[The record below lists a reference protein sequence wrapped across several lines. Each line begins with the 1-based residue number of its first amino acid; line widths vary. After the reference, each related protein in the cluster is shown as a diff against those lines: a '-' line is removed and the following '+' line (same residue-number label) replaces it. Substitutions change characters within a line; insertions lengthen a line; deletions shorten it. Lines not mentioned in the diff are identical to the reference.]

1 MAMDMLKAK
10 LYAKRLAEE
19 NEEKKQLYSQQSD
32 VAWGSQIRNYVLHP
46 YNMVKDNR
54 SNYQTSNVQSV
65 LDGYG
70 LQSFMQ
76 ASLMHDK
83 ATRQSNN

>member
-1 MAMDMLKAK
+1 MDMLKAK

-19 NEEKKQLYSQQSD
+19 NAEKKQLYSQNTE
-32 VAWGSQIRNYVLHP
+32 VAWGNQIRNYVLHP
-46 YNMVKDNR
+46 YNMIKDSR

-70 LQSFMQ
+70 LQAFMR

-83 ATRQSNN
+83 TG